1 MARRLLSYLI
11 WVLVPAALA
20 FGVARELEERVGG
33 EQLQESGTRIGRLGQ
48 VLFMEEMA
56 HQAGALAR
64 SAPVLPDPD
73 QASPI
78 IRAAQR
84 GDTVAALGTSSGELV
99 LSVALEEVAE
109 GQPEPRIRALT
120 QPFKPLILSRIH
132 GSVGYSGALYFRG
145 HRVEADPEGF
155 GPDSLSRQDLQ
166 HPISGPTPFF
176 TQAGA
181 GVLLPLSETASS
193 TPPLH
198 LLVTPSLPSAPDL
211 PWGTSRI
218 VFFAGAALGLLTL
231 MRRNGGKEGWARTSL
246 LVAYGAPMSVMWIGL
261 VTGCFWIEL
270 RDTGFRQ
277 GEMVRLLAVLQE
289 GEENLPPETLAQA
302 IDFEVTRLSGD
313 TVVSTIKEES
323 LLRRTVGLPFPTSG
337 LPSTGVE
344 ETDPV
349 PIAFASALG
358 TRADRIILTGPK
370 NRGDLQRRRLVL
382 AGLGGVAS
390 LLGLVF
396 LFGGRT
402 KEGGAAG

>member
-231 MRRNGGKEGWARTSL
+231 MRRNGGKEGWARTSPP
-246 LVAYGAPMSVMWIGL
+246 GGL
-261 VTGCFWIEL
+261 WSSYERHVDRA
-270 RDTGFRQ
+270 RD
-277 GEMVRLLAVLQE
+277 RL
-289 GEENLPPETLAQA
+289 
-302 IDFEVTRLSGD
+302 
-313 TVVSTIKEES
+313 
-323 LLRRTVGLPFPTSG
+323 
-337 LPSTGVE
+337 
-344 ETDPV
+344 
-349 PIAFASALG
+349 
-358 TRADRIILTGPK
+358 
-370 NRGDLQRRRLVL
+370 
-382 AGLGGVAS
+382 
-390 LLGLVF
+390 F
-396 LFGGRT
+396 LD
-402 KEGGAAG
+402 